1 MFLFIDNYDSFSW
14 NLVQAFYALGRKPV
28 VHANDDPRILEL
40 ATSPELEAVCISP
53 GPSHPRNAGLCLEFL
68 KRLPASVPVLGVCLG
83 HQLLGY
89 FAGAEVSRAPYVM
102 HGKSSDIIHDGA
114 GLFSG
119 LPNPMTVGRYHS
131 LVVQSK
137 EDEPN
142 PRFTVTSRG
151 PEGEVMAL
159 RYNDRPWVGIQFHPE
174 SILTPNGLQLLGNFP
189 DNVVPSGQKEKRI
202 SRILDAL
209 AAGQDLTADM
219 AGAGLSGHMGVHHPY
234 MAAAG
239 FADIMDGRMTPAQA
253 GCFLMGLRMKGE
265 TPLEMAHAVG
275 IALGRANRVE
285 GLEGDCIDVVGT
297 GGDGRNSF
305 NCSTATALTLAGMG
319 YRVVKH
325 GNRAVS
331 SSCGSADALEG
342 LGFPLDVAPED
353 VRRLLDE
360 RNFAFLFAPNFH
372 PSFRNVGP
380 IRRELGIRTLFNLLG
395 PLINPARPTH
405 ILLGVARPEL
415 VELLAETLRQSHIRK
430 AAVVYGAGGYD
441 EVTPL
446 GPTKMMII
454 HNGRLTPM
462 SLDPLDYGI
471 QPCNPEELAVHSKSE
486 AVDVLK
492 NILAGKGPRAMMD
505 MVILNVGV
513 AMLLLEEHM
522 DLSVCMAKAR
532 EAVCAGIGRRTLHAA

>member
-40 ATSPELEAVCISP
+40 AASPELEAVCISP

-114 GLFSG
+114 GLFAG

-174 SILTPNGLQLLGNFP
+174 SILTPDGLQLLGNFP

-219 AGAGLSGHMGVHHPY
+219 A
-234 MAAAG
+234 AAG
-239 FADIMDGRMTPAQA
+239 FADITEGRMTPAQA

-372 PSFRNVGP
+372 PAFRNIGP

-446 GPTKMMII
+446 GPTKMMIV
-454 HNGRLTPM
+454 HNGNLTPM
-462 SLDPLDYGI
+462 SLDPSDYGI

-513 AMLLLEEHM
+513 AMFLLEEHM

>member
-1 MFLFIDNYDSFSW
+1 M
-14 NLVQAFYALGRKPV
+14 
-28 VHANDDPRILEL
+28 
-40 ATSPELEAVCISP
+40 CISP

-114 GLFSG
+114 GLFAG

-174 SILTPNGLQLLGNFP
+174 SILTPDGLQLLGNFP

-209 AAGQDLTADM
+209 AAGQDLTAD
-219 AGAGLSGHMGVHHPY
+219 

-319 YRVVKH
+319 SRVVKH
-325 GNRAVS
+325 GN
-331 SSCGSADALEG
+331 
-342 LGFPLDVAPED
+342 
-353 VRRLLDE
+353 
-360 RNFAFLFAPNFH
+360 
-372 PSFRNVGP
+372 
-380 IRRELGIRTLFNLLG
+380 RRELGIRTLFNLLG

-446 GPTKMMII
+446 GPTKMMIV
-454 HNGRLTPM
+454 HNGNLTPM
-462 SLDPLDYGI
+462 SLDPSDYGI

-513 AMLLLEEHM
+513 AMFLLEEHM

>member
-28 VHANDDPRILEL
+28 VRANDDPHILEL
-40 ATSPELEAVCISP
+40 AASPELEAVCISP

-114 GLFSG
+114 GLFAG

-174 SILTPNGLQLLGNFP
+174 SILTPDGLQLLGNFP

-209 AAGQDLTADM
+209 AAGQDLTAD
-219 AGAGLSGHMGVHHPY
+219 

-331 SSCGSADALEG
+331 SKCGSADALEG
-342 LGFPLDVAPED
+342 LGVNLDVNPAEVGKILHD
-353 VRRLLDE
+353 Q
-360 RNFAFLFAPNFH
+360 NFVFLFAQRFH
-372 PSFRNVGP
+372 PCFRNIAP
-380 IRRELGIRTLFNLLG
+380 IRNELGIRTLFNLLG
-395 PLINPARPTH
+395 PLINPSRPTH
-405 ILLGVARPEL
+405 ILLGVARPNL
-415 VELLAETLRQSHIRK
+415 VKLMAETLAQSSVHR
-430 AAVVYGAGGYD
+430 AAVVCGAGGYD
-441 EVTPL
+441 EITPI
-446 GPTKMMII
+446 GPNEMII
-454 HNGRLTPM
+454 LDDGKLEPLT
-462 SLDPLDYGI
+462 LDPADYGI
-471 QPCNPEELAVHSKSE
+471 PACTPEDLAVSSRDE
-486 AVDVLK
+486 AVAVLREL
-492 NILAGKGPRAMMD
+492 LAGRGPEAMRNMLA
-505 MVILNVGV
+505 LNVG
-513 AMLLLEEHM
+513 MSIYLLEGK
-522 DLSVCMAKAR
+522 LPLATCIAKAR
-532 EAVCAGIGRRTLHAA
+532 EALASGVGGRVLHAA

>member
-28 VHANDDPRILEL
+28 VHANDDSRILEL

-209 AAGQDLTADM
+209 AAGQDLTAD
-219 AGAGLSGHMGVHHPY
+219 

-492 NILAGKGPRAMMD
+492 NILAGNGPRAMMD

-513 AMLLLEEHM
+513 AMFLLEEHM

>member
-1 MFLFIDNYDSFSW
+1 MT
-14 NLVQAFYALGRKPV
+14 A
-28 VHANDDPRILEL
+28 
-40 ATSPELEAVCISP
+40 P
-53 GPSHPRNAGLCLEFL
+53 GW
-68 KRLPASVPVLGVCLG
+68 AS
-83 HQLLGY
+83 
-89 FAGAEVSRAPYVM
+89 
-102 HGKSSDIIHDGA
+102 
-114 GLFSG
+114 
-119 LPNPMTVGRYHS
+119 
-131 LVVQSK
+131 
-137 EDEPN
+137 
-142 PRFTVTSRG
+142 
-151 PEGEVMAL
+151 
-159 RYNDRPWVGIQFHPE
+159 QFHPE
-174 SILTPNGLQLLGNFP
+174 SILTPDGLQLLGNFP
-189 DNVVPSGQKEKRI
+189 DNIVPAGQKEKRI
-202 SRILDAL
+202 NRILDTL
-209 AAGQDLTADM
+209 AAGQDLTAD
-219 AGAGLSGHMGVHHPY
+219 

-297 GGDGRNSF
+297 GGDGRSSF
-305 NCSTATALTLAGMG
+305 NCSTATSLTLAGMG
-319 YRVVKH
+319 YKVVKH

-353 VRRLLDE
+353 VQRLLDE

-372 PSFRNVGP
+372 PAFRNVGP

-415 VELLAETLRQSHIRK
+415 VELLAETLSQSHIRR

-446 GPTKMMII
+446 GPTKMMIV

-462 SLDPLDYGI
+462 TLDPADYGI
-471 QPCNPEELAVHSKSE
+471 QPCEPEDLAVRSKSE
-486 AVDVLK
+486 AVAVLK
-492 NILAGKGPRAMMD
+492 DILAGKGPRAMMD

-513 AMLLLEEHM
+513 AMFLLEDHM
-522 DLSVCMAKAR
+522 DLAVCMAKAR
-532 EAVCAGIGRRTLHAA
+532 EAVCAGVGRRTLHAA